1 VEVILLVTVTTFQK
15 MELILIPAIFLFSQ
29 VLILVFGFSII
40 GEEAWIIMGI
50 PMMLGAILSAI
61 FLIFILNYVQ
71 IEEFRQ
77 LEIFFRVLT
86 ILGGIVIILILVIQI
101 FLYETGYFIF
111 SLQALAISVIGDV
124 MSMLC
129 ILFLKKTFPTQGLS
143 E

>member
-1 VEVILLVTVTTFQK
+1 MEVILLVTVTTFQK

-111 SLQALAISVIGDV
+111 SLQALTISVIGDV
-124 MSMLC
+124 MSILC